1 LHRERMFREA
11 GWSEEVL
18 TAMAEP
24 FRRWLAP
31 RVQDGRYIGW
41 VAEEDVTAIAGLGMM
56 IIEWS
61 PHPSHPTLDRRGYIL
76 NLFVEPAHRRARLA
90 SRLMGMAIDT
100 HSAGVLVSWCYT
112 RPRLV
117 DCSTRN
123 LAGDR
128 PTKWP
133 SPSPEPWLTRDPFHA
148 AGPLRCCRRDC
159 CWRTLV
165 R

>member
-1 LHRERMFREA
+1 MYRVRSLCASDIDLVCLHRERMFREA

-90 SRLMGMAIDT
+90 SRLMGMAIDD
-100 HSAGVLVSWCYT
+100 AQRRGVGFMVLHATEVG
-112 RPRLV
+112 RL
-117 DCSTRN
+117 
-123 LAGDR
+123 LYEKLGWR
-128 PTKWP
+128 PTNEMAI
-133 SPSPEPWLTRDPFHA
+133 SLA
-148 AGPLRCCRRDC
+148 
-159 CWRTLV
+159 
-165 R
+165 